1 MDAKTFNW
9 LNTLPDWF
17 REILRGMGF
26 HEPAAI
32 YWDPWL
38 DRPVAVCPENTARLI
53 LPLQQAGRFTELV
66 VAQRLEA
73 APKIHA

>member
-9 LNTLPDWF
+9 LNSLPDWF

-32 YWDPWL
+32 YWDAWL